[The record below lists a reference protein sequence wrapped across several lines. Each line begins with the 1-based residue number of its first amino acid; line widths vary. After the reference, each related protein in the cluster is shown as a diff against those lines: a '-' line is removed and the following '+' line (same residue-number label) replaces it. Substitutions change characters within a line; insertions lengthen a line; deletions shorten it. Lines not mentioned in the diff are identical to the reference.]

1 MTTLWTRGEL
11 KDRAKKGLET
21 FYWQAFLVCLIAMLL
36 GAGTEASNFQVK
48 TSGRSEDTRL
58 SVQGIP
64 GTDFSYGD
72 GRVNI
77 DTPLYNGSIP
87 VRLGLGV
94 MFLTMLMVTTVV
106 LALGILVSNVLQVGK
121 RRYFLK
127 KTAGIREMGVGELF
141 SAFGEAYGN
150 LVWVMFRRQ
159 LSIVLW
165 SLLLVI
171 PGIIKT
177 YEYYLVPYLLAEDPH
192 LSWEQAR
199 NKSCGMMDGNKIDVF
214 VLQLSFIG
222 WDILGSLLCGVGH
235 VFVAPYKEA
244 VYAELYHTLRN
255 GAGGTGYDSSYVS
268 WQSER

>member
-48 TSGRSEDTRL
+48 TSGRREDTRL

-106 LALGILVSNVLQVGK
+106 LALGSWSP
-121 RRYFLK
+121 
-127 KTAGIREMGVGELF
+127 MC
-141 SAFGEAYGN
+141 
-150 LVWVMFRRQ
+150 FR
-159 LSIVLW
+159 
-165 SLLLVI
+165 
-171 PGIIKT
+171 
-177 YEYYLVPYLLAEDPH
+177 
-192 LSWEQAR
+192 
-199 NKSCGMMDGNKIDVF
+199 
-214 VLQLSFIG
+214 
-222 WDILGSLLCGVGH
+222 
-235 VFVAPYKEA
+235 
-244 VYAELYHTLRN
+244 
-255 GAGGTGYDSSYVS
+255 
-268 WQSER
+268 